1 MLKKVTSML
10 AAVALA
16 AGTAGTI
23 TASADE
29 PAMRDITTQEIV
41 NEMGVGINLGNTFES
56 CGVEQGIGQWNY
68 NCTFETGW
76 GSPKITKEMI
86 EGYKAEGFSSLRIPV
101 AWSNTFKKDDNTYT
115 IDPAAMARVKEVAQW
130 AVDSDLYVII
140 NIHWDGGWWGDSF
153 GTNKEEAMN
162 RYTTMWDQICDG
174 FADFDDHLIFESLNE
189 EGGSWESHMTQ
200 DESYTVLNEVNQ
212 AFVDLVRSKGGNNAE
227 RHLLIAGYNTDIDR
241 TCDERFIMPTDPLN
255 RCAVSVHYYY
265 PQGFALLNEDASW
278 AKFRDTWGTEKDYAE
293 LNAKMDQLK
302 KRFVDNGVPVIMGEC
317 GMGSE
322 IKLKKDGEAT
332 KFMLA
337 EIEAMRTRGI
347 CPVLWDINYT
357 ESNKQENIIY
367 NRNKKQITD
376 SKLKEGIAE
385 LSKLGVKKDSV
396 IECEDSYTVKF
407 LDPSFK
413 IDAKSTSGAAVK
425 FMSSDDTIASVDAEG
440 NVTVGKS
447 GTATI
452 TISADAT
459 DEYLPAIKEVTIVVE
474 KLDQPP
480 VMPDAVMKVD
490 PSIKSTSQIELPE
503 GWKWSKTYTLTEG
516 ETTVARAIYEDSNYK
531 NRSLDIEISYK
542 TESDTDS
549 SSNAESSVDSNSSA
563 TSSTTSAASSSS
575 STSSK
580 AATTSAATSTVV
592 KNGDQSPTTGVGAS
606 AAGLVIALS
615 AAAMVVRK
623 KSK

>member
-10 AAVALA
+10 AAAALA

-255 RCAVSVHYYY
+255 RCAVSVHYYT
-265 PQGFALLNEDASW
+265 PAGFALLDKDESW
-278 AKFRDTWGTEKDYAE
+278 AKFRDTWGTDADYNE
-293 LNAKMDQLK
+293 LNTQMDKLK
-302 KRFVDNGVPVIMGEC
+302 KRFIDNGIPVIMGEC
-317 GMGSE
+317 GMGSQMM
-322 IKLKKDGEAT
+322 LKKEGEAL

-337 EIEAMRTRGI
+337 EIEAMRSRGI
-347 CPVLWDINYT
+347 CPMLWDINYT
-357 ESNKQENIIY
+357 ESNKQGNIVY
-367 NRNKKQITD
+367 NRNQKKITVD
-376 SKLKEGIAE
+376 GLKEGIAKY
-385 LSKLGVKKDSV
+385 SDMGIKQDAK
-396 IECEDSYTVKF
+396 IECEDTYTVKY

-413 IDAKSTSGAAVK
+413 IEATATSGAKISFV
-425 FMSSDDTIASVDAEG
+425 SSDSSIASVDADG

-452 TISADAT
+452 TITSEAT
-459 DEYLPAIKEVTIVVE
+459 DEYLPATKEVTIVVE
-474 KLDQPP
+474 KIDPP
-480 VMPDAVMKVD
+480 VKPDAVMKVD
-490 PSIKSTSQIELPE
+490 PSVKTTAQIELPE
-503 GWKWSKTYTLTEG
+503 GWKWSKNYALVEG
-516 ETTVARAIYEDSNYK
+516 ETIVARAIYEDTNYK
-531 NRSLDIEISYK
+531 NRSIEIEISYK
-542 TESDTDS
+542 SESDIDS
-549 SSNAESSVDSNSSA
+549 SSNTESSADSNSST
-563 TSSTTSAASSSS
+563 TSSTASSSS
-575 STSSK
+575 SNSSK
-580 AATTSAATSTVV
+580 AATTSTTTSTTVV
-592 KNGDQSPTTGVGAS
+592 KNGDQSPSTGVGAG
-606 AAGLVIALS
+606 ATGLVIALG